1 MKHAERDQP
10 RVAPV
15 PPDPAE
21 LDALVALFRARAIPV
36 EPLPPPA
43 LPAALSEL
51 SGRPL
56 PRRPRA
62 ILFDVY
68 GTLLASDSGEV
79 GVRRA
84 PGAVAAPREAR
95 SDRRRRLDA
104 ALARF
109 GVTLGPE
116 EFESE
121 FDRIVRRVH
130 AEGRSRGL
138 VQPEVDAPAVVAEI
152 TGFDA
157 RRARELCVERECAVN
172 PAQAMPGAADLIARA
187 RTEGLALGLVSN
199 AQFYTP
205 LALEA
210 AFRATLDGL
219 GFDPRLR
226 VLSHELGAA
235 KPDRAPYVLAA
246 ALLAEKGI
254 EPGDAVM
261 VGNDLAN
268 DVAPARELG
277 FMTALFAGDGRSL
290 KLGGGPPPRGER
302 AMPSARP
309 PRDEVAA
316 RAGAGEAPLPV
327 LPDTVLPDF
336 GSAARRALLGLDE
349 N

>member
-1 MKHAERDQP
+1 MKHAERDQQ

-15 PPDPAE
+15 PPDAAE
-21 LDALVALFRARAIPV
+21 LSVLSAIFRARALPV

-43 LPAALSEL
+43 LPGSFASLL
-51 SGRPL
+51 GRAL

-68 GTLLASDSGEV
+68 GTLLSSDAGEV
-79 GVRRA
+79 GVHRA
-84 PGAVAAPREAR
+84 SVEAVAPRDAR
-95 SDRRRRLDA
+95 SSRRHRLDA
-104 ALARF
+104 ALAAF

-121 FDRIVRRVH
+121 FARVVRRIH

-157 RRARELCVERECAVN
+157 RRAREFCVERECAVN
-172 PAQAMPGAADLIARA
+172 PAAAMPGAAELLARA
-187 RTEGLALGLVSN
+187 KAAGLLLGLVSN

-210 AFRATLDGL
+210 AFGATLDEL
-219 GFDPRLR
+219 GFDPAVR

-235 KPDRAPYVLAA
+235 KPDRAPYALAA
-246 ALLAEKGI
+246 ALLAEKGVRP
-254 EPGDAVM
+254 EDAVM

-268 DVAPARELG
+268 DVEPARELG

-290 KLGGGPPPRGER
+290 RLGRSRLRAEAGGSGTDAGSGAPPP
-302 AMPSARP
+302 S
-309 PRDEVAA
+309 
-316 RAGAGEAPLPV
+316 

-336 GSAARRALLGLDE
+336 GPVARRALLGLDE